1 MMEVIELFMVE
12 IEIHHTMPGKQ
23 VKVREV
29 MEVKKAIKITTLV
42 MIMMLF

>member
-1 MMEVIELFMVE
+1 MMEVIELFMEE
-12 IEIHHTMPGKQ
+12 IEIHHTMPDKQ

-29 MEVKKAIKITTLV
+29 TVVMKAIKITTLV